1 MFPTALML
9 YSARPLSST
18 CCTLPACRPFASVDG
33 TARLS
38 RAAAPACRAALSALL
53 VISSATQHFLFK
65 RSTIEYYNRA
75 FRERE
80 RTGEERLKN
89 LDRPSA
95 RTRDDHLSPGL

>member
-18 CCTLPACRPFASVDG
+18 LSTLPACWRFASAG
-33 TARLS
+33 SAASLS
-38 RAAAPACRAALSALL
+38 RAAAPACRAAPSALL

-65 RSTIEYYNRA
+65 QSTIEYCNRA